1 MVGRMDSHD
10 VVVVAYDGSE
20 LLDIASVTSTF
31 DLANRLGAHPAYRVA
46 VASVAGGDV
55 RCDSGVR
62 LRAHARLSA
71 VPRADTVVVS
81 GGLGHAKA
89 AEDQA
94 LLRHLRRWAGDAMR
108 VGSVCTGATVLAA
121 TGLLDGRRA
130 TTHWWYAAELAARF
144 PAVDVDAAP
153 IFVRDG
159 QLATAGGVTSSLD
172 LTLAFV
178 EEDHGAELARRVSMG
193 LVTYLQRPGNQAQM
207 SMFTRARRPD
217 HVVLRQ
223 VMDHAVAEPGGDL
236 RTTTLAAEVGVSV
249 RQLTRL
255 FHDHLGESPAAA
267 VRRVR
272 LEVAASLVTT
282 TDLALSQVAVRCGFS
297 SAETLRQAFV
307 TRYGVNPRSFR
318 RTHRSSWKGRAPLPA
333 TTKV

>member
-1 MVGRMDSHD
+1 MQTHD

-20 LLDIASVTSTF
+20 LLDIASVTSTL
-31 DLANRLGAHPAYRVA
+31 DLATRLGAHPAYRVV

-71 VPRADTVVVS
+71 VQHADTVVVS
-81 GGLGHAKA
+81 GGLGHVRA
-89 AEDQA
+89 AEEKA
-94 LLRHLRRWAGDAMR
+94 LLRHIRRLGEGAAR

-130 TTHWWYAAELAARF
+130 TTHWWYAADLARRF

-159 QLATAGGVTSSLD
+159 RIATAGGVTSSLD

-223 VMDHAVAEPGGDL
+223 VMDHAVADPGGDL
-236 RTTTLAAEVGVSV
+236 RTTTVAAQVGVSV

-267 VRRVR
+267 IRRVR

-282 TDLALSQVAVRCGFS
+282 TDLALSQVATRCGFS

-307 TRYGVNPRSFR
+307 SQYGVNPRAFR
-318 RTHRSSWKGRAPLPA
+318 QTHRSTAGGVVGAGAQDASR
-333 TTKV
+333 